1 MPDHFPITHDA
12 ATNRLLPAKLRGGT
26 KPRILLVVVTEAMG
40 LFLGES
46 RMTWRE
52 SVG

>member
-12 ATNRLLPAKLRGGT
+12 ATNRPLPTKLRGGA

-40 LFLGES
+40 LFLGRAE
-46 RMTWRE
+46 
-52 SVG
+52 